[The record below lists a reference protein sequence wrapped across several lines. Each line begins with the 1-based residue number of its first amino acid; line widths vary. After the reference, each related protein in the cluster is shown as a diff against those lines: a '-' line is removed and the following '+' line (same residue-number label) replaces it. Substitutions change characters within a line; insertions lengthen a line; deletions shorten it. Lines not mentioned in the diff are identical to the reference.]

1 MLALISKIIDS
12 TDHEMCYLKDLSV
25 TIVLEKLMLESE
37 LILSTYR
44 KYLGAN
50 VAGFL
55 AICTELKSSV
65 DRKTRWK
72 ELFSPLQ
79 KWNCILKYLSVDA
92 VLLSSWNTWWS
103 QPICISQI
111 LNNEDQSPEK
121 SQLFHRIKEAKNTLV
136 KCTAHQLMLTNMAL
150 CSTGSL
156 FVPWIHFLCSAAW
169 A

>member
-65 DRKTRWK
+65 DRKTR
-72 ELFSPLQ
+72 
-79 KWNCILKYLSVDA
+79 
-92 VLLSSWNTWWS
+92 
-103 QPICISQI
+103 
-111 LNNEDQSPEK
+111 
-121 SQLFHRIKEAKNTLV
+121 
-136 KCTAHQLMLTNMAL
+136 
-150 CSTGSL
+150 
-156 FVPWIHFLCSAAW
+156 
-169 A
+169 